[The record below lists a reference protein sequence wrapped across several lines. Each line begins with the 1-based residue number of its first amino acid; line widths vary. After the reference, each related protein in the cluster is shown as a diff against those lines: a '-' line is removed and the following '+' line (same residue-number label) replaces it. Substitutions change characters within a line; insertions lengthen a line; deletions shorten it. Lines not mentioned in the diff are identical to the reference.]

1 MNSAARIED
10 VLVHA
15 PDVVRD
21 LTGAHAA
28 AFEAVNG
35 ELLDICRT
43 RIAQLLGCQWELDR
57 SDLLV
62 DVASWPAATCFS
74 AAERACLALTEQ
86 WLIDV
91 AGVTEA
97 QIAAVSSELGEQ
109 GCVNFTSALLVIE
122 QRQRLTLA
130 WNELFKEIP

>member
-1 MNSAARIED
+1 MREGSYRLTVSCQGAIGMVNDLHRG
-10 VLVHA
+10 
-15 PDVVRD
+15 RD
-21 LTGAHAA
+21 AG
-28 AFEAVNG
+28 
-35 ELLDICRT
+35 
-43 RIAQLLGCQWELDR
+43 
-57 SDLLV
+57 
-62 DVASWPAATCFS
+62 
-74 AAERACLALTEQ
+74 RAWA